1 MAEKDIER
9 KLKKRVEALGCMCLK
24 FESPGYTGVPD
35 RIVLMPG
42 GEAFFVELKAPG
54 KMMRP
59 LQRKRRYQLM
69 KLGFPVLC
77 IDRMPQI
84 RPFITAA
91 LSWTPGEL
99 FPEGIGARIPD
110 LEMAT
115 LPSDMEDFGETL
127 EPIDPENLMEFYELE
142 NEDGGDAL

>member
-54 KMMRP
+54 KKERP
-59 LQRKRRYQLM
+59 RQEYVQQQFR
-69 KLGFPVLC
+69 KLGFIVVSSVDSVED
-77 IDRMPQI
+77 INRVV
-84 RPFITAA
+84 A
-91 LSWTPGEL
+91 LI
-99 FPEGIGARIPD
+99 EGYLQR
-110 LEMAT
+110 
-115 LPSDMEDFGETL
+115 ET
-127 EPIDPENLMEFYELE
+127 F
-142 NEDGGDAL
+142 